1 MKWKGTTNIFYK
13 HFCEVIENSITV
25 IRSGKKVLKYK
36 KSIYMWKDYNIIEF
50 FKSIKTTK
58 NNCYINKLIF
68 ENVILQTNC

>member
-1 MKWKGTTNIFYK
+1 
-13 HFCEVIENSITV
+13 
-25 IRSGKKVLKYK
+25 
-36 KSIYMWKDYNIIEF
+36 MWKDYNIIEI